1 MSNLKWLMICLLVSF
16 KTFSQT
22 DIPKTQSA
30 EPVVIL
36 TEDQAKQVV
45 KDLIQFDNLKLI
57 TKQLEERISLF
68 AEKEINF
75 ISQLKT
81 KDDIIASQKD
91 YISTQEDIIDAKK
104 KLNFSGYIGVQ
115 SYQITLTD
123 PILFGEVTVGL
134 SKIDIGARVFVQPN
148 NPGGYGIVV
157 RYKIF

>member
-22 DIPKTQSA
+22 DTLKTQSA

-91 YISTQEDIIDAKK
+91 YISTQEDII
-104 KLNFSGYIGVQ
+104 
-115 SYQITLTD
+115 
-123 PILFGEVTVGL
+123 E
-134 SKIDIGARVFVQPN
+134 
-148 NPGGYGIVV
+148 
-157 RYKIF
+157 IF

>member
-57 TKQLEERISLF
+57 TKELEDRINLF
-68 AEKEINF
+68 EQKEISF
-75 ISQLKT
+75 LSQLKT
-81 KDDIIASQKD
+81 KDDIILSQKD

-115 SYQITLTD
+115 TQQITLTN

-134 SKIDIGARVFVQPN
+134 SKIDLGARVFIQPD
-148 NPGGYGIVV
+148 NPGGYGIVI

>member
-1 MSNLKWLMICLLVSF
+1 MSF
-16 KTFSQT
+16 KTFSQN
-22 DIPKTQSA
+22 DTQ
-30 EPVVIL
+30 PVVIL
-36 TEDQAKQVV
+36 TEEQARLVV
-45 KDLIQFDNLKLI
+45 KDLIQYDNLKLI
-57 TKQLEERISLF
+57 TKELEDRIDLF
-68 AEKEINF
+68 EQKEISF

-104 KLNFSGYIGVQ
+104 KLNFSGYVGVQ

>member
-1 MSNLKWLMICLLVSF
+1 VSF
-16 KTFSQT
+16 KTFSQN
-22 DIPKTQSA
+22 DTQ
-30 EPVVIL
+30 PVVIL
-36 TEDQAKQVV
+36 TEEQARLVV
-45 KDLIQFDNLKLI
+45 KDLIQYDNLKLI
-57 TKQLEERISLF
+57 TKELEDRIDLF
-68 AEKEINF
+68 EQKEISF

-123 PILFGEVTVGL
+123 PMLFGEVTVGL

>member
-1 MSNLKWLMICLLVSF
+1 M
-16 KTFSQT
+16 
-22 DIPKTQSA
+22 
-30 EPVVIL
+30 IL

-57 TKQLEERISLF
+57 TKELEDRINLF
-68 AEKEINF
+68 EQKEISF
-75 ISQLKT
+75 LSQLKT
-81 KDDIIASQKD
+81 KDDIILSQKD

-115 SYQITLTD
+115 TQQITLTN

-134 SKIDIGARVFVQPN
+134 SKIDVGARVFIQPD
-148 NPGGYGIVV
+148 NPGGYGIVI

>member
-57 TKQLEERISLF
+57 TKELEDRINLF
-68 AEKEINF
+68 EQKEISF
-75 ISQLKT
+75 LSQLKT
-81 KDDIIASQKD
+81 KDDIILSQKD

-115 SYQITLTD
+115 TQQITLTN

-134 SKIDIGARVFVQPN
+134 SKIDVGARVFIQPD
-148 NPGGYGIVV
+148 NPGGYGIVI